1 MKHAAE
7 IWIVLAMFVFFT
19 SAGDILM
26 AKAMCL
32 VGDLGE
38 IRHREGTL
46 AAVKR
51 VFSSGWF
58 WLAVSAMASSF
69 FSLLTALNWADLS
82 FVGPASSALTFILN
96 TIAGKFYLKENV
108 TGRRWIAAGLVCVG
122 VFLISH

>member
-1 MKHAAE
+1 MRHGAA
-7 IWIVLAMFVFFT
+7 IWFILAMFVFFT

-32 VGDLGE
+32 VGDVGE
-38 IRHREGTL
+38 IRQREGVL
-46 AAVKR
+46 GAVKR

-69 FSLLTALNWADLS
+69 FSLLTALDWADLS

-96 TIAGKFYLKENV
+96 TFAGKFYLKEEV
-108 TGRRWIAAGLVCVG
+108 TARRWIAAGLVVVG
-122 VFLISH
+122 VFLISR